1 MTDNPIAAFRSAGL
15 PTREEMGQFLN
26 SAAMAIP
33 AGSGGKQFLKISD
46 RDGVWTYGQE
56 ETVVED
62 DALWAVNPVSFFH
75 GYIAWNDGK
84 PEGEHR
90 QSVSRPVLP
99 SLDAL
104 PQVKAQN
111 GWQKQFG
118 FDLVCITGEDDGTL
132 CEYKA
137 SSVGGTR
144 AVGTLAAAINTQYG
158 RDPDKIVPIV
168 RLRDNKYYDKKYKK
182 DQFPPVF
189 EIVEWRALD
198 DAQPA
203 PAEAVKETPKPADP
217 PRSRTP
223 RGAAPA
229 ASPPADDL
237 TRAYTREELTAVTNG
252 VPDDEEEAQLAREYA
267 AEQEAAAANP
277 VPRRRVRR

>member
-1 MTDNPIAAFRSAGL
+1 MSDNPIAAFKGAGL

-26 SAAMAIP
+26 SAAVAIP
-33 AGSGGKQFLKISD
+33 AGNGGKQFLKISD
-46 RDGVWTYGQE
+46 RDGAWTFGAE
-56 ETVVED
+56 ETVVEED
-62 DALWAVNPVSFFH
+62 SLWAVNPLSFFH
-75 GYIAWNDGK
+75 GYIAWHDGK

-111 GWQKQFG
+111 GWQKQVG
-118 FDLVCITGEDDGTL
+118 FDLVCVTGEDEGTA

-144 AVGTLAAAINTQYG
+144 ATGTLAAAINDQYA

-168 RLRDNKYYDKKYKK
+168 KLRDNKYYDKKYKK

-189 EIVEWRALD
+189 EIVEWRALTD
-198 DAQPA
+198 TKPVAEEPKQEA
-203 PAEAVKETPKPADP
+203 PAEPV
-217 PRSRTP
+217 RT
-223 RGAAPA
+223 RTRPA
-229 ASPPADDL
+229 AVPVVEQKPEPPVEDDAAL
-237 TRAYTREELTAVTNG
+237 
-252 VPDDEEEAQLAREYA
+252 A
-267 AEQEAAAANP
+267 AEYEAEQALAANP
-277 VPRRRVRR
+277 TPRRRVRR